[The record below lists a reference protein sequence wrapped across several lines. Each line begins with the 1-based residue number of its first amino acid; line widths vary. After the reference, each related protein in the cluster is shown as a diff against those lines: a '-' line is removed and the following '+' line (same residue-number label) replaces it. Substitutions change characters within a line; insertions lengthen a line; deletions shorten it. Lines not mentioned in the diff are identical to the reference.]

1 MELQLFLI
9 IIIWIIYL
17 KTFSLV
23 FLFRL
28 FIKGMQMLQEFKQYT
43 MC

>member
-17 KTFSLV
+17 KSFSLV
-23 FLFRL
+23 SLFRL
-28 FIKGMQMLQEFKQYT
+28 FIKGMQMLREFKKYT

>member
-17 KTFSLV
+17 KSFSLV

-28 FIKGMQMLQEFKQYT
+28 FIKDMQMLQEFKQYA